1 MNLNPFPSVGRGCRI
16 FIGWMHVALC
26 ALTTEDCRKGWAM
39 LAALGCA
46 FVMTLIAVAVLW
58 IVRNNP
64 SLAFTLG
71 LAAMVIIVVVITGL
85 MWLLGVRRDTEIN
98 LKDGTVKTSDS
109 NVARAAATPLEAAAP
124 TEPVTPPK
132 LDL

>member
-1 MNLNPFPSVGRGCRI
+1 MNLNPFPSVKRGCLSI
-16 FIGWMHVALC
+16 INWVHLAIC
-26 ALTTEDCRKGWAM
+26 ALTTEDGRKGWAM

-46 FVMTLIAVAVLW
+46 FVMTLLAVWVLW
-58 IVRNNP
+58 IVKDNP

-71 LAAMVIIVVVITGL
+71 LAAMGIIVIVITGL

-109 NVARAAATPLEAAAP
+109 IVARAAVTPTEAAP
-124 TEPVTPPK
+124 VEPDPVDPPRI
-132 LDL
+132 

>member
-1 MNLNPFPSVGRGCRI
+1 MNLNPLPSVGQGFRS
-16 FIGWMHVALC
+16 FFGWIHLAIC
-26 ALTTEDCRKGWAM
+26 ALTTEDGRKGWAM
-39 LAALGCA
+39 LAALGCS
-46 FVMTLIAVAVLW
+46 FVMTAIAVWVLW
-58 IVRNNP
+58 IVRQQP

-71 LAAMVIIVVVITGL
+71 LAAMGIIVVVITGL

-109 NVARAAATPLEAAAP
+109 NVARAAATPLQETP
-124 TEPVTPPK
+124 IEPPPK

>member
-1 MNLNPFPSVGRGCRI
+1 MNLNPLPSIVQGCRS
-16 FIGWMHVALC
+16 FFGWVHLAIC
-26 ALTTEDCRKGWAM
+26 ALTTEDGRKGWAM

-46 FVMTLIAVAVLW
+46 FVMTAIAVWVLW
-58 IVRNNP
+58 IVRHNP

-71 LAAMVIIVVVITGL
+71 LAAMGIIVVVITGL

-109 NVARAAATPLEAAAP
+109 NVARAAATPLQEATVDP
-124 TEPVTPPK
+124 TQKPLE
-132 LDL
+132 L

>member
-1 MNLNPFPSVGRGCRI
+1 MSLNPLPAIGRGCST
-16 FIGWMHVALC
+16 FFGWVHLAIC
-26 ALTTEDCRKGWAM
+26 ALTTEDGRKGWAM

-46 FVMTLIAVAVLW
+46 FVMTIIAVAVLW
-58 IVRNNP
+58 IVRKNP

-71 LAAMVIIVVVITGL
+71 LAAMGVIVIVITGL

-109 NVARAAATPLEAAAP
+109 NVARAAATSVE
-124 TEPVTPPK
+124 VPK
-132 LDL
+132 PLDL